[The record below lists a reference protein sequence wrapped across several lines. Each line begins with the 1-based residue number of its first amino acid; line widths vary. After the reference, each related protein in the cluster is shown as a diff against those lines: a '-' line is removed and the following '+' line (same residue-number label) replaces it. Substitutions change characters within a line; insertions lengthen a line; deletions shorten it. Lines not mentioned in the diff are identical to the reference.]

1 MPCFSP
7 LVGYRSAFVNDSGKR
22 SIVFNRNHSL
32 TGLPQQV
39 PCGQCIGCR
48 LERSRQW
55 AIRCVHEASLFEHN
69 CFITLTYDDD
79 HLPDDRSLEMKH
91 FQDFM
96 KRLRKRFQ
104 GFQPVTLDEFDE
116 DLGISVPVTRYPI
129 RFYHCGEYG
138 EKFRRP
144 HYHAVLFNYDF
155 LDKVFWKDVNGS
167 KLFLSASLQD
177 LWPHGFSTIGN
188 VTFESAAYCA
198 RYIMKKKLGKGSW
211 MSYADIDFETG
222 EVLSERKKEYTTMS
236 RRSGIG
242 KGWFDKYLEDVYPN
256 DNVVVNGR
264 KMRPPRYYDSLYEIK
279 YSSDFRLIKQQRLLN
294 AALFSENNTP
304 ERLLVREQCQLSR
317 ISRLPRLLE

>member
-188 VTFESAAYCA
+188 VTFESAAYVA
-198 RYIMKKKLGKGSW
+198 RYIMKKVNGDLQENH
-211 MSYADIDFETG
+211 YRVIDPSSG
-222 EVLSERKKEYTTMS
+222 LVIDLKPEYSTMS
-236 RRSGIG
+236 RRPGIG
-242 KGWFDKYLEDVYPN
+242 KLWYNSFKDDVYPH
-256 DNVVVNGR
+256 DFLVMNGK
-264 KMRPPRYYDSLYEIK
+264 KMKPPKFYDSQYEIENPDDYLLLKENRKISAMK
-279 YSSDFRLIKQQRLLN
+279 YVD
-294 AALFSENNTP
+294 NNSYD
-304 ERLLVREQCQLSR
+304 RMIVREKCAKA
-317 ISRLPRLLE
+317 RLNLLIRNVE